1 MKQSRIGYNV
11 HGQNIPNTA
20 LLDQHIRALNP
31 KAMLFMDALGEAQ
44 RYKTMFPDMIVIYRE
59 HGEHGDETVH
69 LRETP
74 EQWLNRRAPMAT
86 GGIYQYTT
94 NEPGFDERCINWHI
108 ELMELAARRNV
119 PLVIGNWA
127 VGNPGPDDWPKARRM
142 LELLDQ
148 HRELFVLGLHEYAG
162 GVITS
167 GLHGGYPDRAGV
179 APGDT
184 SKPGLN
190 LIPRENWPD
199 SVRDVILWHCGRFNF
214 MVGFCRKAGIRP
226 PRVIIT
232 EHGMDD
238 LSDIKPWLQTLK
250 TDQRY
255 HNARG
260 WKSIAPQWAE
270 WWAEWWPGWSPESAY
285 FEQLRW
291 ANRVIYQNS
300 VVEAQLI
307 FSWGHSSPMWEQF
320 DVAQATELQRLLEVY
335 ALQNETGPVVIKPE
349 LRKPDGLRIGLK
361 MRLLTPGSLRS
372 HPSEMAPAVDH
383 IGEGVNITLYE
394 HPCVR
399 DNVSGKGFK
408 WCEVVNGDQAGA
420 AGWLAY
426 EGIRIDMRT
435 TQTAEIPVAKPERP
449 DQHEYEF
456 KMKIRVRADT
466 QETAALMAR
475 YLTMVTNN
483 AWRELNYSQRLLGA
497 IQQIADVHIETEIPL
512 DV

>member
-1 MKQSRIGYNV
+1 MRIGYNV
-11 HGQNIPNTA
+11 HGQNVPDKA
-20 LLDQHIRALNP
+20 RLEAHVRSLQPR
-31 KAMLFMDALGEAQ
+31 AMLFMDALGEAQ
-44 RYKTMFPDMIVIYRE
+44 RYKAMFPAMTVIYRE

-74 EQWLNRRAPMAT
+74 EQWLDRRAPMAI

-108 ELMELAARRNV
+108 ELLELAARRNV

-127 VGNPGPDDWPKARRM
+127 VGNPGPDDWPRARRL

-190 LIPRENWPD
+190 LIPFANWPD
-199 SVRDVILWHCGRFNF
+199 AVRDVTLWHCGRFNF
-214 MVGFCRKAGIRP
+214 MVRYCQMQGIRP
-226 PRVIIT
+226 PRVILT

-238 LSDIKPWLQTLK
+238 LSDIKPWLSNLK
-250 TDQRY
+250 TDSRY

-270 WWAEWWPGWSPESAY
+270 WWPDWSPERAY

-291 ANRVIYQNS
+291 ADRVIYQDS

-320 DVAQATELQRLLEVY
+320 DVAESVEFQHLLETY
-335 ALQNETGPVVIKPE
+335 AREVRPPVEYVPPTPALPAFPADFEQRARKATLLTLKGAVDVHLSPTAASPTAHTVINGAIALVIPTDDLHQSERVLDTVSE
-349 LRKPDGLRIGLK
+349 LVGHWMPVRIG
-361 MRLLTPGSLRS
+361 S
-372 HPSEMAPAVDH
+372 V
-383 IGEGVNITLYE
+383 
-394 HPCVR
+394 
-399 DNVSGKGFK
+399 
-408 WCEVVNGDQAGA
+408 Q
-420 AGWLAY
+420 GWLFAPLVKTVTAY
-426 EGIRIDMRT
+426 PTEPK
-435 TQTAEIPVAKPERP
+435 TAKLV
-449 DQHEYEF
+449 
-456 KMKIRVRADT
+456 IRVT
-466 QETAALMAR
+466 G
-475 YLTMVTNN
+475 LTV
-483 AWRELNYSQRLLGA
+483 AQARELANKAEFA
-497 IQQIADVHIETEIPL
+497 IEI
-512 DV
+512 DDG